1 MKIYAIFLIFGLL
14 CFACETPGRI
24 DEKAIK
30 KEIMQVL
37 KASEQGWN
45 DGDIAAYMHA
55 YWQSDSLRFASG
67 GTVSLG
73 WQSVF
78 ERYSQRYPDKAT
90 MGHLSF
96 SDLDIKVIS
105 SDAVMAFG
113 RWQLLRD
120 HDKPWGLFT
129 LLLRK
134 TSNGWR
140 IVHDHTSSAS
150 N

>member
-1 MKIYAIFLIFGLL
+1 
-14 CFACETPGRI
+14 CETPGRI

>member
-1 MKIYAIFLIFGLL
+1 MKIYASFLIFGLL
-14 CFACETPGRI
+14 CFACETPSRI

>member
-1 MKIYAIFLIFGLL
+1 
-14 CFACETPGRI
+14 
-24 DEKAIK
+24 
-30 KEIMQVL
+30 
-37 KASEQGWN
+37 
-45 DGDIAAYMHA
+45 MHA